1 MPDEI
6 LAQVEQTEVAPAEV
20 EAATPQEGDTVDP
33 VEVDKP
39 EVKERTFT
47 QKELDEILQKRL
59 AKESRKIERY
69 SRAEAELRLLK
80 EQMQPKQEPVSRG
93 EPKLEQFGDYE
104 SYIEA
109 LTDFKVEQK
118 LKGHQERTA
127 QESQIRAQREVESK
141 MADNISKA
149 AAKYD
154 DFEDVVTNP
163 NLPITYAMRD
173 TIGESELG
181 GDIAYYLGSNVQ
193 EAAQIANLSTIAQ
206 VKAILAL
213 EAKLRTPK
221 KLTTD
226 APEPIKPSG
235 GNAKVT
241 KSPSDM
247 TDKEFDEWRK
257 RHIKAR

>member
-1 MPDEI
+1 MEEEVVAP
-6 LAQVEQTEVAPAEV
+6 VTEVAP
-20 EAATPQEGDTVDP
+20 EAATHQQEVTADL
-33 VEVDKP
+33 VEESKP
-39 EVKERTFT
+39 EVKPERTFT

-80 EQMQPKQEPVSRG
+80 EQMQPKQEPANLG
-93 EPKLEQFGDYE
+93 EPKREQFQDYE
-104 SYIEA
+104 SYIDA

-118 LKGHQERTA
+118 LKGHQERSA
-127 QESQIRAQREVESK
+127 QESQMRAQREHEEIL
-141 MADNISKA
+141 AANISKA
-149 AAKYD
+149 ADKYD
-154 DFEDVVTNP
+154 DFNDVVTNR
-163 NLPITYAMRD
+163 NLPITFAMRD
-173 TIGESELG
+173 AMGESELG

-193 EAAQIANLSTIAQ
+193 EAAQIARLSPIAQ

-221 KLTTD
+221 KVTTD

-241 KSPSDM
+241 KSPADM
-247 TDKEFDEWRK
+247 TDKEFSEWRK
-257 RHIKAR
+257 KHINSR